1 MTDSPAPRLP
11 ALLLILSLLAWA
23 APAAAELSVTR
34 GSAGHSDVSSANP
47 VPEWIYTLRPG
58 ESFSEVANDLLAPNY
73 PASRLLQYNKIGNGA
88 ILGAGDSVR
97 IPLAWLK
104 RQPQPAR
111 ATSVTG
117 TV

>member
-73 PASRLLQYNKIGNGA
+73 PASRLLQYNKIGNV
-88 ILGAGDSVR
+88 I
-97 IPLAWLK
+97 
-104 RQPQPAR
+104 
-111 ATSVTG
+111 
-117 TV
+117 